1 MAKIHPQA
9 FLSSASSSSFSN
21 YIAPT
26 KEIFTI
32 WMKSLISNSNGCT
45 VLDSNGK
52 IIYRIDNYEQ
62 KYSDEVYLMDLR
74 GDVLFTILRKKLRLF
89 GRWEGYKSNGSKM
102 EQVSWFKVRK
112 PCRILKGDSPCQV
125 TVGWNK
131 DRPDC
136 YRIEGLAGK
145 SACKRVDKAGR
156 LVAEISF
163 SKALLLEVKLG
174 IQCIEEFEIQHG
186 PHRGQ
191 FLSLQVQHILHGC
204 IQHNY
209 R

>member
-32 WMKSLISNSNGCT
+32 WMKSLISNSKGCT
-45 VLDSNGK
+45 VFDSNGK

-102 EQVSWFKVRK
+102 EQEKPWFKVRK
-112 PCRILKGDSPCQV
+112 PCRILKGDPPCQV

-145 SACKRVDKAGR
+145 SACKIVDKAGR
-156 LVAEISF
+156 LVAE
-163 SKALLLEVKLG
+163 VKQKHSSSGVVLG
-174 IQCIEEFEIQHG
+174 DDV
-186 PHRGQ
+186 
-191 FLSLQVQHILHGC
+191 LSLVVEPNTDHSLIMGLVVVHGL
-204 IQHNY
+204 INHTL
-209 R
+209 